1 MDFQVKCSSEA
12 SLESVAQRV
21 GRLCTEQSF
30 IALHGPLGSGK
41 TTFVKYL
48 GHLWSIEDVKS
59 PSFGLI
65 DVYSGSRTL
74 IHIDAYRLQPDS
86 SWDALALDD
95 LCTPPF
101 CCAVEWPECLPT
113 PLPFQIHLYFSITE
127 KLNHLVRVKT
137 A

>member
-1 MDFQVKCSSEA
+1 MDFQVECSSEA

-21 GRLCTEQSF
+21 EKLCTEQFF

-48 GHLWSIEDVKS
+48 GRLWGIEDIKS
-59 PSFGLI
+59 PSFGLM
-65 DVYSGSRTL
+65 DVHSGSRTL
-74 IHIDAYRLQPDS
+74 IHIDAYRLLS
-86 SWDALALDD
+86 GSGWNALALDD
-95 LCTPPF
+95 LCTSPF

-113 PLPFQIHLYFSITE
+113 TLPFQMHLYFSIAE
-127 KLNHLVRVKT
+127 NLHHFVRVKT